1 MKIVFIAPFAF
12 APKAT
17 VSARML
23 PIATAL
29 VRRGHEVHILLPPYD
44 APSDSDK
51 CWEHAGVRLE
61 NMRTMHFGVR
71 RYLSFARQMAA
82 RARELAPDIL
92 HVFKPIG
99 AGALAMQLLAA
110 QFGERIVIDNDDWE
124 GRGGWIDVNPY
135 PAPFKIYF
143 AWQERWALRRARAA
157 TCASELL
164 VERTRSMRSA
174 QGGPVTLFPN
184 GPDERLRSVVAAA
197 HSRRIELRRRF
208 EWSDKHVAIYAG
220 TIPFGHDMDIL
231 AQSLP
236 AELHLSVHATGE
248 GIPSFRTA
256 IERAGKSAQTEWHGF
271 MPHDELIEYLV
282 AADIAVYPYRDTI
295 INRAKCSGKVMDY
308 MACGL
313 PMVVSDVGMNRVY
326 LEHERSALL
335 TTPGDAQ
342 SFGAALTQLMS
353 DADLR
358 ARLGAAAQSRIWE
371 KFGWEERVDE
381 LLALYE
387 QLR

>member
-1 MKIVFIAPFAF
+1 MKIVFVAPFAF

-29 VRRGHEVHILLPPYD
+29 VRRGNEVHILMPPYD
-44 APSDSDK
+44 APADSGRH
-51 CWEHAGVRLE
+51 WEYSGVRLE
-61 NMRTMHFGVR
+61 SMQTKHRGVGL
-71 RYLSFARQMAA
+71 YISLAKQMAA
-82 RARELAPDIL
+82 RTRTLAPDVL

-99 AGALAMQLLAA
+99 VGTLAMQLLAD
-110 QFGERIVIDNDDWE
+110 QFGDRTVIDNDDWE

-135 PAPFKIYF
+135 PAIYKIFF
-143 AWQERWALRRARAA
+143 AWQERWALRYANAA

-164 VERTRSMRSA
+164 VERTQALRGPK
-174 QGGPVTLFPN
+174 GGRVVLFPN
-184 GPDERLRSVVAAA
+184 GPDERLRSVVSASHA
-197 HSRRIELRRRF
+197 RRAELRHRF
-208 EWSDKHVAIYAG
+208 AWTNKRVAMYTG
-220 TIPFGHDMDIL
+220 TIPLGHDMDIL
-231 AQSLP
+231 AHSLP
-236 AELHLSVHATGE
+236 ANLHLCVIATGA
-248 GIPSFRTA
+248 GIPSFRAA
-256 IERAGKSAQTEWHGF
+256 IERAGKSEQTEWHGF
-271 MPHDELIEYLV
+271 MPHDELVEYLV

-335 TTPGDAQ
+335 TAPGDVNA
-342 SFGAALTQLMS
+342 FGAALTRLTA
-353 DADLR
+353 DEDLR

-371 KFGWEERVDE
+371 KFGWEDRVGQ
-381 LLALYE
+381 LITLYE
-387 QLR
+387 GLR